1 MRIESDVV
9 NIRQATVADGEILL
23 DRWLRSVKA
32 THTFVSPED
41 IEAMTPHVRNYLRAE
56 SSDLWVVCNDAGT
69 IMGFMGL
76 SGSKMDALFLAPE
89 FHGRGAGRLLVRH
102 AQSLR
107 GQLTVDVNEQN
118 EGARRFYEAC
128 GFIVEGRSA
137 LDEQGRPYPL
147 LHLRSSGA

>member
-1 MRIESDVV
+1 M
-9 NIRQATVADGEILL
+9 NIRQAIPADGDILF

-32 THTFVSPED
+32 THTFVAPED
-41 IEAMTPHVRNYLRAE
+41 IEAMAPHVRIYLCSA
-56 SSDLWVVCNDAGT
+56 SSDLWVVCDDAGT

-76 SGSKMDALFLAPE
+76 SGNKMDALFLAPE
-89 FHGRGAGRLLVRH
+89 FHGRGAGQLLVRH

-118 EGARRFYEAC
+118 EGARRFYVAC
-128 GFIVEGRSA
+128 GFTVEGRSA

-147 LHLRSSGA
+147 LHMRLLGS